1 MFAYKTY
8 NKGDRMGYY
17 IIGNNRDITKSF
29 VEKIKDYY
37 QIKSF
42 NLDDLITENGKN
54 IEDQK
59 QIRKI
64 NDIVIKNKEWI
75 IVAYNTNKI
84 DLLCNLANI
93 IIFINLKEKKL
104 FKKYKGDS
112 QNNIMIYLKKHIRK
126 GIILNS
132 KSDIRK
138 FLKSMYES

>member
-17 IIGNNRDITKSF
+17 IIGSNRDITKSF

-42 NLDDLITENGKN
+42 NLDDLITENGKI

>member
-1 MFAYKTY
+1 
-8 NKGDRMGYY
+8 MGYY

-42 NLDDLITENGKN
+42 NLDDLITENGKI

>member
-17 IIGNNRDITKSF
+17 IIGSNRDITKSF

-112 QNNIMIYLKKHIRK
+112 QNNIMLYLKKHIRK

>member
-1 MFAYKTY
+1 
-8 NKGDRMGYY
+8 MGYY
-17 IIGNNRDITKSF
+17 IIGSNRDITKSF

-42 NLDDLITENGKN
+42 NLDDLITENGKI

>member
-17 IIGNNRDITKSF
+17 IIGSNRDITKSF

>member
-1 MFAYKTY
+1 
-8 NKGDRMGYY
+8 MGYY

-42 NLDDLITENGKN
+42 NLDDLITENGKI

-64 NDIVIKNKEWI
+64 NDIVIKNKEWV

>member
-1 MFAYKTY
+1 
-8 NKGDRMGYY
+8 MGYY
-17 IIGNNRDITKSF
+17 IIGSNRDITKSF

>member
-8 NKGDRMGYY
+8 NKGDRMGCY

-42 NLDDLITENGKN
+42 NLDDLITENGKI

-84 DLLCNLANI
+84 DLLCNFANI

-126 GIILNS
+126 GIILN
-132 KSDIRK
+132 IRK
-138 FLKSMYES
+138 TKKEFFVK

>member
-1 MFAYKTY
+1 
-8 NKGDRMGYY
+8 MGYY

-37 QIKSF
+37 QIKLF
-42 NLDDLITENGKN
+42 NLDDLITENGKI